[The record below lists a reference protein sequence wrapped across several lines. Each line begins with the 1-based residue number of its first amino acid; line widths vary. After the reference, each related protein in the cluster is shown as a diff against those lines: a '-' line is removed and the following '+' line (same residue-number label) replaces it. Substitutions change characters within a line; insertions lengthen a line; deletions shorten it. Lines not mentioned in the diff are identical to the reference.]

1 MSIVEQEL
9 LTLPK
14 HLSST
19 PIFSCVHV
27 TRSSVLCHVFPKR
40 LGTLVYKIIVFLI
53 IIKKRIYVFLLKH
66 SILILMFYICSS
78 TKTSVIVGILWILK
92 NIRWNQRG
100 SAKWPAK
107 EIFCCSSNYGF
118 WLPFWYLQA
127 LLMDLL
133 KTYHGKLKFSKFL
146 HTFAE
151 DFLCRSFGTPSLVS
165 TDIFQD
171 QPEFI

>member
-1 MSIVEQEL
+1 MPIVEQEL

-27 TRSSVLCHVFPKR
+27 TRSSVLCVCFVDRCLSFGTFPF
-40 LGTLVYKIIVFLI
+40 GYCV
-53 IIKKRIYVFLLKH
+53 
-66 SILILMFYICSS
+66 
-78 TKTSVIVGILWILK
+78 
-92 NIRWNQRG
+92 
-100 SAKWPAK
+100 
-107 EIFCCSSNYGF
+107 FCCSSNYGF

-133 KTYHGKLKFSKFL
+133 KTYHGKLNFSKFL
-146 HTFAE
+146 HTFAD
-151 DFLCRSFGTPSLVS
+151 DFLCRSFDTPSLVA

-171 QPEFI
+171 PKYSHKNTGFCTGTNIKHKN